1 MKCCLSLASEFLLEC
16 FWVQSKLLSTAKM
29 SSAKLHLSKKIVWLT
44 AEDTLYDQEYLG
56 HRLVSHEFRLKR
68 FHTAPE
74 ARSGV
79 VSSERFRRQRTL
91 EKKKKIFLQFYR
103 NVKTYSK
110 FSNFS
115 NVNTAA
121 L

>member
-1 MKCCLSLASEFLLEC
+1 MTKCCLSLAVEFLLEC
-16 FWVQSKLLSTAKM
+16 FGVQSKLLSTAKM

-91 EKKKKIFLQFYR
+91 GKEKILLQFYR
-103 NVKTYSK
+103 NVKT
-110 FSNFS
+110 FF
-115 NVNTAA
+115 
-121 L
+121 